1 MHKVMLTRTTILIQ
15 ATLNKKIHFAI
26 VIINLTVV
34 NFSNSM
40 KFKGYVLSNRLRL
53 ILLN

>member
-1 MHKVMLTRTTILIQ
+1 MFAMILILIQ
-15 ATLNKKIHFAI
+15 ATLNKKTHFAI
-26 VIINLTVV
+26 AIINLTVV